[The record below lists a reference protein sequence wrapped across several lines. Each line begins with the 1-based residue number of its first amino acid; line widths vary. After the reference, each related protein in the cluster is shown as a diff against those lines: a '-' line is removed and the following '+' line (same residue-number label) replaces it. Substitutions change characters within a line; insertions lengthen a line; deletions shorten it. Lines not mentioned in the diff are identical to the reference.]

1 MTISSIVSGF
11 IITAIVLY
19 YELKIDRLFKSRNN
33 NVHFYVARDK
43 DSELWLY
50 IGKPVRLNN
59 VFIGRLDNGSCG
71 LTHLNFKCFG
81 LDENDYDSL
90 KWKDDPVEVFLNM

>member
-1 MTISSIVSGF
+1 MTISLIVSGF

-50 IGKPVRLNN
+50 IGKPIRVDDTFESDGEGCCLTCDIEHDGLKYEDYYLN
-59 VFIGRLDNGSCG
+59 
-71 LTHLNFKCFG
+71 
-81 LDENDYDSL
+81 
-90 KWKDDPVEVFLNM
+90 